1 MKRLGLW
8 IFALSV
14 ISGLIRFAYWGTSTA
29 WVSPALTAPVH
40 AATWENPSPQ
50 FGGLS
55 GILIENT
62 GTQIIAAS
70 DRGTLFTATL
80 SRDAQGNITQITNV
94 SEHAIQ
100 LPKGGPVDRF
110 KGDIEGLSR
119 LTDGQLALS
128 FEGYAR
134 IMTMRDLDAD
144 TAWTHRWDRFESYFN
159 NSAFEGLATLPDG
172 RLMVFVEKR
181 GRYGMGRAYV
191 RSDTGWTGPHLVPV
205 TPRYK
210 ITGADIGPD
219 GCLYT
224 VERRFNL
231 FAGIEYRVM
240 RNWQTGGL
248 WSAEAEWQSET
259 LYISAQGQDGNGEGI
274 SVWQDKDG
282 LRISLITDDGFLP
295 LPHTQLVELQV
306 SEGVC
311 R

>member
-1 MKRLGLW
+1 VRWLGLW
-8 IFALSV
+8 IFTLIL
-14 ISGLIRFAYWGTSTA
+14 ISGLIRITYWGSSTA

-40 AATWENPSPQ
+40 VTIWENPSPQ

-55 GILIENT
+55 GILIEQN
-62 GTQIIAAS
+62 GTKIIAAS
-70 DRGTLFTATL
+70 DRGTLFNATL
-80 SRDAQGNITQITNV
+80 SRDTQGNIAQITDV
-94 SEHAIQ
+94 TEHAIR

-119 LTDGQLALS
+119 LDDGRFALS

-134 IMTMRDLDAD
+134 IMTMTDLDAD
-144 TAWTHRWDRFESYFN
+144 TVWTHRWDRFESYFS

-172 RLMVFVEKR
+172 RLMAFAETR
-181 GRYGMGRAYV
+181 GRYGMTRAYV
-191 RSDTGWTGPHLVPV
+191 QSDAGWTGPHPVPV
-205 TPRYK
+205 TPRYR
-210 ITGADIGPD
+210 ITGADVGYD

-224 VERRFNL
+224 IERRFNL
-231 FAGIEYRVM
+231 FAGIEYRVT

-248 WSAEAEWQSET
+248 WTTEADWQSET
-259 LYISAQGQDGNGEGI
+259 LYISPKGRGGNGEGI

-282 LRISLITDDGFLP
+282 LRIGIITDDGFLP